1 MLNGSRGVV
10 VAVSGGPDS
19 VALLDVLVRIAAG
32 DRGRGFGVA
41 GERAQ
46 ESKLLSAS
54 LASPQPLLP
63 LRLHIA
69 HLDHMLR
76 GRESAEDADL
86 VRALAERHELPV
98 TIKSAA
104 VGEAVEASGRGVEEL
119 AREIRYK
126 FLLEIANETGCDR
139 IAAGHTMTDQAETF
153 LLRLIRGAGSRGLA
167 SMRPVSAV
175 PVDTAR
181 GGQGEGETGRGGDGR
196 RGEAEKGRQGDAETG
211 RDGEESKVQDE
222 AAADDTWCVSSS
234 PLLPVSPS
242 PLLIRPLLCITR
254 HEIEDYC
261 RERGLEF
268 RTDFTNESLHYTR
281 NRLRNEIF
289 PALKA
294 INPRVVEAI
303 SRAADNLA
311 SDQDA
316 LQNLTSSRL
325 ENARLE
331 KGLEHRGASAFRA
344 TYSIASLMEQ
354 TEGMRRRMII
364 EAIRRLR
371 DSAIVEPEG
380 PPGEVNATHV
390 ASIESLLKP
399 EASGKH
405 VDLPGG
411 FEVWREFDA
420 LVFKPGTPIEAGQY
434 QTEINSSSPRVEAGG
449 FAFLLRR
456 GVHVHSLKAIMEETQ
471 RKAGQSGLD
480 WMTVAVDDRALPESL
495 LIRPR
500 LPGERARVVGQTRIK
515 KLKNL
520 MIDHRIPSS
529 RRANWPI
536 VTTPSGCYVW
546 SPGLPP
552 ALQFAARDETAG
564 LAVIRASA
572 I

>member
-1 MLNGSRGVV
+1 MLDGSRGVV

-19 VALLDVLVRIAAG
+19 VALLDMLVRLTNG
-32 DRGRGFGVA
+32 DRGWGLGV
-41 GERAQ
+41 GRNSQ
-46 ESKLLSAS
+46 P
-54 LASPQPLLP
+54 LATGPHPLLP

-76 GRESAEDADL
+76 GRESAEDAGF
-86 VRALAERHELPV
+86 VRSLAEKHQLPV

-104 VGEAVEASGRGVEEL
+104 VGEAAEASSRSVEEL

-126 FLLEIANETGCDR
+126 FLLGVANETGCDR
-139 IAAGHTMTDQAETF
+139 IAVGHTMTDQAETF

-175 PVDTAR
+175 PIDAATRRR
-181 GGQGEGETGRGGDGR
+181 GDVATRRRGDGETGGGGD
-196 RGEAEKGRQGDAETG
+196 EAKE
-211 RDGEESKVQDE
+211 QDE
-222 AAADDTWCVSSS
+222 ADDISASPRLRVSAS
-234 PLLPVSPS
+234 PPLPVSPS
-242 PLLIRPLLCITR
+242 TLLIRPLLCVTR
-254 HEIEDYC
+254 QEIEDYC
-261 RERGLEF
+261 RERGLES
-268 RTDFTNESLHYTR
+268 RTDLTNQSLDYTR
-281 NRLRNEIF
+281 NRLRNLIF
-289 PALKA
+289 PALKV

-316 LQNLTSSRL
+316 LDNLTSSRL

-331 KGLEHRGASAFRA
+331 AGFDDRGTSALPA
-344 TYSIASLMEQ
+344 AYSVAALIKQ
-354 TEGMRRRMII
+354 PEGMRRRMII
-364 EAIRRLR
+364 EAIQHLR
-371 DSAIVEPEG
+371 DSAIVEPG
-380 PPGEVNATHV
+380 DPPGEVTSTHV

-399 EASGKH
+399 DASGKY
-405 VDLPGG
+405 VNLPGG

-420 LVFKPGTPIEAGQY
+420 LVFKSGKSIEADQY
-434 QTEINSSSPRVEAGG
+434 QTEINSSNPRVEAGG
-449 FAFLLRR
+449 FAFLLQR
-456 GVHVHSLKAIMEETQ
+456 GVRGRSLRAIIEETQ
-471 RKAGQSGLD
+471 REAGLRRLD
-480 WMTVAVDDRALPESL
+480 WMTVAVDDRALPGSL

-500 LPGERARVVGQTRIK
+500 RPGERARVVGQTRTK

-536 VTTPSGCYVW
+536 VTTPSGSYVW

-552 ALQFAARDETAG
+552 ALQFAAGDETSG

>member
-1 MLNGSRGVV
+1 MLDGSRGVV

-19 VALLDVLVRIAAG
+19 VALLDMLVRLTNG
-32 DRGRGFGVA
+32 DRGWGLGV
-41 GERAQ
+41 GRN
-46 ESKLLSAS
+46 
-54 LASPQPLLP
+54 PQPQAPGPHPLLP

-76 GRESAEDADL
+76 GRESAEDADF
-86 VRALAERHELPV
+86 VRSLADKHQLPV

-104 VGEAVEASGRGVEEL
+104 VGEAAEASGRSVEEL

-126 FLLEIANETGCDR
+126 FLLGVANETGCDR
-139 IAAGHTMTDQAETF
+139 IAVGHTMTDQAETF

-167 SMRPVSAV
+167 SMRPVIRAHMFEKKENAEGRTQKAGIEELPSAS
-175 PVDTAR
+175 R
-181 GGQGEGETGRGGDGR
+181 
-196 RGEAEKGRQGDAETG
+196 
-211 RDGEESKVQDE
+211 
-222 AAADDTWCVSSS
+222 
-234 PLLPVSPS
+234 LLPSV
-242 PLLIRPLLCITR
+242 LLIRPLLCVTR
-254 HEIEDYC
+254 QEIEDYC
-261 RERGLEF
+261 RERGLES
-268 RTDFTNESLHYTR
+268 RTDFTNQSLHYTR
-281 NRLRNEIF
+281 NRLRNLIF

-316 LQNLTSSRL
+316 LDNLTSSRL

-331 KGLEHRGASAFRA
+331 AGFDDRGTSALPA
-344 TYSIASLMEQ
+344 AYSVAALIKQ
-354 TEGMRRRMII
+354 PEGMRRRMII
-364 EAIRRLR
+364 EAIQHLR
-371 DSAIVEPEG
+371 DSAIVEPG
-380 PPGEVNATHV
+380 DPPGEVTSTHV

-399 EASGKH
+399 DASGTY
-405 VDLPGG
+405 VNLPGG

-420 LVFKPGTPIEAGQY
+420 LVFKSGKPIEADQY
-434 QTEINSSSPRVEAGG
+434 QTEFNSSNPRVEAGG
-449 FAFLLRR
+449 FAFLLQR
-456 GVHVHSLKAIMEETQ
+456 GVRGRSLRAIIEETQ
-471 RKAGQSGLD
+471 REAGLRRLD
-480 WMTVAVDDRALPESL
+480 WMTVAVDDRALPGSL

-500 LPGERARVVGQTRIK
+500 RPGERARVVGQTRTK

-552 ALQFAARDETAG
+552 ALQFAAGDETSG

>member
-1 MLNGSRGVV
+1 MLDGSRGVV

-19 VALLDVLVRIAAG
+19 VALLDMLMRLTSGDMGRELGVGEKSGVRG
-32 DRGRGFGVA
+32 WGSGA
-41 GERAQ
+41 GENRDAVSM
-46 ESKLLSAS
+46 EVPVNKRSD
-54 LASPQPLLP
+54 PRPP
-63 LRLHIA
+63 TPIPRLHIA

-76 GRESAEDADL
+76 GRESAEDADF
-86 VRALAERHELPV
+86 VRALAEKHGLQV
-98 TIKSAA
+98 TIGSAA
-104 VGEAVEASGRGVEEL
+104 VGLAAEASGRSVEEL

-126 FLLEIANETGCDR
+126 FLLDVANETGCDR

-167 SMRPVSAV
+167 SMRPVIRAHAFEQKVTRAEEQRGVEVPLSPAPLPLCSSA
-175 PVDTAR
+175 PY
-181 GGQGEGETGRGGDGR
+181 
-196 RGEAEKGRQGDAETG
+196 
-211 RDGEESKVQDE
+211 
-222 AAADDTWCVSSS
+222 SS
-234 PLLPVSPS
+234 P

-254 HEIEDYC
+254 KEIEDYC

-303 SRAADNLA
+303 SRAAGNLA

-331 KGLEHRGASAFRA
+331 TGLEHRAATAGTA

-354 TEGMRRRMII
+354 PEGLRRRMIV
-364 EAIRRLR
+364 EAIRLLR
-371 DSAIVEPEG
+371 DSAIVEAEG
-380 PPGEVNATHV
+380 PFGEVTSTHV

-399 EASGKH
+399 HASGKY
-405 VDLPGG
+405 VTLPGG
-411 FEVWREFDA
+411 LEVWREFDA
-420 LVFKPGTPIEAGQY
+420 LVFKSTTSIAAGQY
-434 QTEINSSSPRVEAGG
+434 QTEINSGSFRVEAGG

-456 GVHVHSLKAIMEETQ
+456 GVHGHSLKAVIEETQ
-471 RKAGQSGLD
+471 REARLSGLD
-480 WMTVAVDDRALPESL
+480 WMTVAVDDRALPERL

-500 LPGERARVVGQTRIK
+500 RPGERARVVGQTRTK

-552 ALQFAARDETAG
+552 ALQFAARDETKG

>member
-1 MLNGSRGVV
+1 VV

-19 VALLDVLVRIAAG
+19 VALLDMLMRIASG
-32 DRGRGFGVA
+32 DKGRGARVG
-41 GERAQ
+41 GE
-46 ESKLLSAS
+46 
-54 LASPQPLLP
+54 PQPLLP
-63 LRLHIA
+63 LHLHIA

-76 GRESAEDADL
+76 GHESAEDADF
-86 VRALAERHELPV
+86 VRALAEKHELPV

-126 FLLEIANETGCDR
+126 FLLEVANETGCDR

-153 LLRLIRGAGSRGLA
+153 LLRLIRGAGSPGLA
-167 SMRPVSAV
+167 SMRPVIPAH
-175 PVDTAR
+175 TFEKTEKA
-181 GGQGEGETGRGGDGR
+181 EGRTQNAGI
-196 RGEAEKGRQGDAETG
+196 
-211 RDGEESKVQDE
+211 EELPSD
-222 AAADDTWCVSSS
+222 SG
-234 PLLPVSPS
+234 LLPSV
-242 PLLIRPLLCITR
+242 LLIRPLLCVTR
-254 HEIEDYC
+254 QEIEDYC
-261 RERGLEF
+261 HERGLEF

-289 PALKA
+289 PALEA
-294 INPRVVEAI
+294 INPRVVQAI

-316 LQNLTSSRL
+316 LQKLTSSRL
-325 ENARLE
+325 EDARFE
-331 KGLEHRGASAFRA
+331 TGLEHRGASAFPS
-344 TYSIASLMEQ
+344 TYSIASLMDE

-371 DSAIVEPEG
+371 DSAIVEPEDS
-380 PPGEVNATHV
+380 PGEVTSTHV

-405 VDLPGG
+405 VNLPGG

-420 LVFKPGTPIEAGQY
+420 LVFKSRTSIEALQY

-456 GVHVHSLKAIMEETQ
+456 GVHGHSLKAIIEETQ
-471 RKAGQSGLD
+471 REAGQSGLD
-480 WMTVAVDDRALPESL
+480 WMTVAVDDRALPECL

-500 LPGERARVVGQTRIK
+500 LPGERARVVGQTRTK

-552 ALQFAARDETAG
+552 ALQFVARDETTG